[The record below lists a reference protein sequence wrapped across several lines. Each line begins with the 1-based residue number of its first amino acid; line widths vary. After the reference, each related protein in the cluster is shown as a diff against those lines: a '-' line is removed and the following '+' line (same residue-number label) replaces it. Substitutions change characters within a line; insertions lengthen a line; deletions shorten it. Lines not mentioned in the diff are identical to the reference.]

1 MSQTIQF
8 LGAAETV
15 TGSRHL
21 LTLNGAKVLVD
32 CGLFQGGK
40 ELRSRNWLPFPINPK
55 EIDALVVTHAHLDHI
70 GYIPKLVRDG
80 FEGPIYCT
88 RATLGLARI
97 SLPDS
102 GHLQEEDA
110 RHHNRY
116 GTSHNPALPLYTEA
130 DARDCLRLFKP
141 VKYDTFTEI
150 PGGATFRFLPAGHI
164 LGSAFAEIYFENSE
178 RILTSGDLGRYDTP
192 IIKDPTTIEYA
203 EYLVVES
210 TYGDR
215 LHSHEPVLPKL
226 EELLN
231 WAMANRSIVLVPS
244 FSIGRTQELL
254 YYLKQLE
261 EQGKLPNIPIYVDS
275 PMGLSATELYTN
287 AVEERDEET
296 QLKFNLHENPL
307 EPKGLRMVRNP
318 QESKQLNQ
326 ARGPA
331 FIIAE
336 SGMANGGR
344 IVHHFIHHLGE
355 PSTLVIFTGYQAE
368 GTLGRM
374 IIEGAKRVHILGQ
387 EVEVNA
393 RIDKLN
399 ALSAH
404 ADQAEI
410 MQWLRGFKSP
420 PRKTFIVHGEPP
432 AQAAM
437 RDKIVAEL
445 KWDVAIPHWK
455 EQFELGS

>member
-1 MSQTIQF
+1 MGQSIQF

-21 LTLNGAKVLVD
+21 LTLDGHKVLVD

-40 ELRSRNWLPFPINPK
+40 ELRARNWLPFPVDPH
-55 EIDALVVTHAHLDHI
+55 EIEAMVVTHAHLDHI
-70 GYIPKLVRDG
+70 GYIPRLVRDG
-80 FEGPIYCT
+80 FHGPIYCT
-88 RATLGLARI
+88 RATSGLARI

-102 GHLQEEDA
+102 GHIQEEDA
-110 RHHNRY
+110 RQHNRH
-116 GTSHNPALPLYTEA
+116 GTSHSPALPLYTEQE
-130 DARDCLRLFKP
+130 ARDCLKFFQP
-141 VKYDTFTEI
+141 VRYDTFTDL
-150 PGGATFRFLPAGHI
+150 PGRAKFRFMPAGHI
-164 LGSAFAEIYFENSE
+164 LGSAFAEIYFENGE
-178 RILTSGDLGRYDTP
+178 RIMMSGDLGRYDTP
-192 IIKDPTTIEYA
+192 IIKDPTTVDFA

-215 LHSHEPVLPKL
+215 IHSNEPVLPKL

-231 WAMANRSIVLVPS
+231 WAMQNRSVVLVPS

-261 EQGKLPNIPIYVDS
+261 EQGKLPNIPIFVDS
-275 PMGLSATELYTN
+275 PMGLSATDLYTN
-287 AVEERDEET
+287 SVEERDEET
-296 QLKFNLHENPL
+296 ELKFNLHENPL
-307 EPKGLRMVRNP
+307 EPRGLRMVRDA
-318 QESKQLNQ
+318 QESKKLN
-326 ARGPA
+326 AMRGPV
-331 FIIAE
+331 FIIAG

-344 IVHHFIHHLGE
+344 IVHHLLHHLAE

-368 GTLGRM
+368 GTLGRT
-374 IIEGAKRVHILGQ
+374 ILEGARRIHLHGQ
-387 EVEVNA
+387 EVAVNA

-420 PRKTFIVHGEPP
+420 PRRTFIVHGEPP
-432 AQAAM
+432 AQAVL

-445 KWDVAIPHWK
+445 QWDVTIPHWMDRVD
-455 EQFELGS
+455 L